1 MGNLSDRRRSSGSI
15 LMEMGRKMSIT
26 NMDIKPGQSFR
37 AKSSRMT
44 KFVEFWG
51 ADKPFANITDNKMAK
66 TIAIA
71 VCAEYFLSFVLLPF
85 MKIPFQSI
93 AMIESNLLPIERN
106 LNLCQNVTMWYDDKN
121 TERLYRQLPNARFKN
136 DITCCFVL
144 VFIMSAIQIITF
156 KRYLKCGNY

>member
-1 MGNLSDRRRSSGSI
+1 
-15 LMEMGRKMSIT
+15 MEMGRKMSIT

-71 VCAEYFLSFVLLPF
+71 VCIT
-85 MKIPFQSI
+85 K
-93 AMIESNLLPIERN
+93 
-106 LNLCQNVTMWYDDKN
+106 C
-121 TERLYRQLPNARFKN
+121 LYIFIYIIIHRT
-136 DITCCFVL
+136 IT
-144 VFIMSAIQIITF
+144 T
-156 KRYLKCGNY
+156 